1 MATEE
6 KVPQKE
12 FATAKTSV
20 VIKPKTKNELV
31 MIYRG
36 LQDLKSL
43 ILFVGSRPVLNADAS
58 IQYKK
63 FIIAD
68 NSVVFRNG
76 NGQVSKVMTF
86 EEAENLYDIAADS
99 FFKNEHSFQAT
110 APKK

>member
-63 FIIAD
+63 FIITPAKKP
-68 NSVVFRNG
+68 VFNFVAASTHCAIALPRIYSK
-76 NGQVSKVMTF
+76 QV
-86 EEAENLYDIAADS
+86 LI
-99 FFKNEHSFQAT
+99 
-110 APKK
+110 